1 MIEKEGQKTWLDML
15 LPLVGELQERLR
27 HEDPAEVAFR
37 SGADLIQEDKER
49 VEVSLHLWGRPYRVD
64 WPEVR
69 VRERDSGQV
78 CRADVSSLILF
89 YLDAAD
95 GTPVAGRW
103 ISFRELPHGMFYHQ
117 AFQGY
122 TGKRLTRHFGNDLAA
137 FQRAARA
144 VGGFSL
150 SLGDASF
157 SFRALPRVELAAVYW
172 LGDEDIPANASVLF
186 DVSASH
192 YMSADGLAHLGSQ
205 LTGKLIAHSQTDEN
219 ERNPR

>member
-1 MIEKEGQKTWLDML
+1 MKEGQKTWLDL
-15 LPLVGELQERLR
+15 LVPLVGELQDKLR
-27 HEDPAEVAFR
+27 NEDPAEVAFR
-37 SGADLIQEDKER
+37 SGADFIRADDGR
-49 VEVSLHLWGRPYRVD
+49 ASVSLHLWGRPYTVD
-64 WPEVR
+64 WPAVQ

-95 GTPVAGRW
+95 GAPVVGCW
-103 ISFRELPHGMFYHQ
+103 VSFRELPDGLFYHQ

-122 TGKRLTRHFGNDLAA
+122 TGKRLARHFGNNLAA

-144 VGGFSL
+144 AGGFGL
-150 SLGDASF
+150 SLGDASS

-172 LGDEDIPANASVLF
+172 LGDEDIPANATILF
-186 DVSASH
+186 DASAAH

-205 LTGKLIAHSQTDEN
+205 LTGRLIALSPAGGD